1 MNADAFDEFNAGTIM
16 GYRGDNW
23 ETIKQFSGLWK
34 SNMRLQTVTTWQLLL
49 PGIEMD
55 RLEAYKST
63 NLFGLIFYWSANPL
77 IAPHVAL
84 RLHLL
89 SANPFRQT
97 VLLVMRRLFKWL
109 VIFMRA
115 FDYMRQDFLLLWPNR
130 FLSSSYFLVLLRKS
144 S

>member
-1 MNADAFDEFNAGTIM
+1 MNADAFDEFNAGTSM

-63 NLFGLIFYWSANPL
+63 NLFGLIFY
-77 IAPHVAL
+77 
-84 RLHLL
+84 
-89 SANPFRQT
+89 
-97 VLLVMRRLFKWL
+97 
-109 VIFMRA
+109 
-115 FDYMRQDFLLLWPNR
+115 
-130 FLSSSYFLVLLRKS
+130 
-144 S
+144 